1 MRCGIFVDAGYVFAQ
16 GSTALFGSKQKQ
28 SELNLQS
35 SEIIKLLKATKE
47 RLCPNA
53 ELLRIYWYDAA
64 ANGSPSKQQFEFA
77 FCDDVKLRLGFLNS
91 SGQQKGVDSLIVTD
105 MIELARNNAISDAIL
120 ISGDEDLRVGVS
132 IAQSYGVRVHL
143 VGIHPSRGSQSQ
155 LLMQEA
161 DTKTEWSKSE
171 VEWFLSKIVYVNTTI
186 NLDISKTPNSMGME
200 NETLVASE
208 VFSIVATDL
217 VNSQDESELDLISKL
232 NSLPREID
240 GKLLGIS
247 RDKLGRTLDSVE
259 KRELRNLYRAAV
271 NGKITK

>member
-16 GSTALFGSKQKQ
+16 GSTALFGAKQKQ
-28 SELNLQS
+28 SELILKSSSVINLLI
-35 SEIIKLLKATKE
+35 ETKNK
-47 RLCPNA
+47 LCPNI

-64 ANGSPSKQQFEFA
+64 ANGSPSKQQFQFA
-77 FCDDVKLRLGFLNS
+77 FSNDVKLRLGFLNS

-105 MIELARNNAISDAIL
+105 MIELARNNAISDALL

-161 DTKTEWSKSE
+161 DTKTEWSKIE
-171 VEWFLSKIVYVNTTI
+171 IETFLSKHEDTNKTTSPESYPARDT
-186 NLDISKTPNSMGME
+186 LAEQTENSNPTE
-200 NETLVASE
+200 IFALVSN
-208 VFSIVATDL
+208 DL
-217 VNSQDESELDLISKL
+217 AIAIPESELDALSKL
-232 NSLPREID
+232 HSLPREID

-247 RDKLGRTLDSVE
+247 RDKLGRELDGKE
-259 KRELRNLYRAAV
+259 KRELRDMFR
-271 NGKITK
+271 NGIQLRIEK

>member
-1 MRCGIFVDAGYVFAQ
+1 
-16 GSTALFGSKQKQ
+16 
-28 SELNLQS
+28 
-35 SEIIKLLKATKE
+35 
-47 RLCPNA
+47 
-53 ELLRIYWYDAA
+53 
-64 ANGSPSKQQFEFA
+64 
-77 FCDDVKLRLGFLNS
+77 
-91 SGQQKGVDSLIVTD
+91 

-240 GKLLGIS
+240 GKLLGVS
-247 RDKLGRTLDSVE
+247 RDKLGRALDSAE